1 MRCGIYV
8 RVSTDDQKDN
18 GYSIDSQ
25 LRMIKEYCERNNYII
40 VSTYN
45 DAGYSGKDLMRP
57 EMQRLLQD
65 IKSKKLDKLVAI
77 KVDRLT
83 RNNFDG
89 FWLLNYC
96 EEHDVKIELILE
108 PYDVSTANGE
118 MIFGMNLVFGQRE
131 RKEIGARTKRAMEEM
146 ALEHIHPSKAPY
158 GYIRNKETGH
168 LEIEPIEAQ
177 VVKEIFDLCKKGH
190 STRNIAT
197 IMKDNNAY
205 LKQGKWASDRVYKI
219 LTNSV
224 YIGIFEYGKYKR
236 KPQDILRVE
245 NYCEPIID
253 KKVWNLTRANL
264 EKNKHPNYGEHI
276 HLFTNLIK
284 CPECGNILSS
294 TISYKKDKNN
304 NRIEYYHVTCK
315 NPNCK
320 NKGLHYSSDKIEKK
334 LGRILD
340 ELTRYMYEH
349 KSELITSNTSKSKE
363 INDIEKALIKL
374 KNKEKK
380 LVDLYISSNLNVDAI
395 NTKNEMI
402 KKEIL
407 KLENKKKQIDP
418 DNSNKE
424 YTLELIKKLDC
435 EMKNDDVIFHNKL
448 GLSFVWDSLN
458 RKAKKE
464 ILNRL
469 IKNIEIS
476 RDKNYNIEIE
486 NIKFTDEFISKSS
499 NEYLSYLNDILR
511 DNNIGITYK
520 EMIDNERL
528 KELSNN
534 YYSLSLLKLEN
545 NEYTDKE
552 ISFYTE
558 LIQEH
563 FYFDGVIEC
572 QYYDGKNITDR
583 LILIP
588 RTRVINYEK

>member
-25 LRMIKEYCERNNYII
+25 LRMIKEYCERNNYVI

-65 IKSKKLDKLVAI
+65 IKSKKIDKLVAI

-158 GYIRNKETGH
+158 GYTRNKETGH

-190 STRNIAT
+190 STRNIAN

-205 LKQGKWASDRVYKI
+205 LKQGKWRADRVYKI
-219 LTNSV
+219 LTNSI
-224 YIGIFEYGKYKR
+224 YIGTFEYGKYKR

-253 KKVWNLTRANL
+253 KKVWNLTRSNL

-276 HLFTNLIK
+276 HLFTNLVK
-284 CPECGNILSS
+284 CPECDNILSS
-294 TISYKKDKNN
+294 TISYKKDRNN
-304 NRIEYYHVTCK
+304 NRVEYYHVTCK

-374 KNKEKK
+374 KNQEKK
-380 LVDLYISSNLNVDAI
+380 LVDLYISSDLNVDAI
-395 NTKNEMI
+395 NTKNDMI

-435 EMKNDDVIFHNKL
+435 KVENNEVVFHNKL

-534 YYSLSLLKLEN
+534 YYSLSLIKLEN
-545 NEYTDKE
+545 NEYTNKE
-552 ISFYTE
+552 INFYTE

-563 FYFDGVIEC
+563 FYFDGIIEC
-572 QYYDGKNITDR
+572 PYYDGKTITDR
-583 LILIP
+583 LLLVP
-588 RTRVINYEK
+588 KTRVINYEK

>member
-65 IKSKKLDKLVAI
+65 IKFKKIDKLVAI

-108 PYDVSTANGE
+108 PYDISTANGE

-158 GYIRNKETGH
+158 GYTRNKETGH
-168 LEIEPIEAQ
+168 LQIEPIEAQ

-205 LKQGKWASDRVYKI
+205 LKQGKWKADRVYKI
-219 LTNSV
+219 LTNSI

-253 KKVWNLTRANL
+253 KKVWDLTRANL

-276 HLFTNLIK
+276 HLFTNLVK

-294 TISYKKDKNN
+294 TISYKKDKNT

-363 INDIEKALIKL
+363 INDIEKALFKL
-374 KNKEKK
+374 KNQEKK

-395 NTKNEMI
+395 NTKNDMI

-435 EMKNDDVIFHNKL
+435 ETENNEVVFNNKL

-534 YYSLSLLKLEN
+534 YYSLSLIKLEN

-552 ISFYTE
+552 INFYTE

-572 QYYDGKNITDR
+572 PYYDGKNITDR
-583 LILIP
+583 LLLIP
-588 RTRVINYEK
+588 KTRVINYEK